1 MRDRANEMGES
12 GSAIRERQLTLNRNR
27 RLIYAFLSKMYEKE
41 VTVELLKELSS
52 EDSSILRVGDLI
64 DLDDDGFRKGFEM
77 LARYLKSVS
86 GRDLNEVKLE
96 LAVEYANLFLG
107 VKGKPAHPSESVYRS
122 EDQSMYQEP
131 RDNALHTYWK
141 AGVDKVKEY
150 TEPEDHI
157 AIELQF
163 MEYLCRKTVEASEK
177 NENEEVRRY
186 LQIQKEFIGDHLSSW
201 IPQLT
206 KDILEAAEADF
217 YKGIAYIT
225 NAFVELE
232 RNSIRDLIEET
243 K

>member
-1 MRDRANEMGES
+1 M
-12 GSAIRERQLTLNRNR
+12 TLNGNR
-27 RLIYAFLSKMYEKE
+27 RLVYAFLSRMYEKE

-52 EDSSILRVGDLI
+52 EGSSIMRIGDLME
-64 DLDDDGFRKGFEM
+64 LDDDGFRKGFGM
-77 LARYLKSVS
+77 LARYLRSVS

-107 VKGKPAHPSESVYRS
+107 VKGKPSHPSESVYTS
-122 EDQSMYQEP
+122 EDQTMYQEA
-131 RDNALHTYWK
+131 RDKVMRAYWN

-163 MEYLCRKTVEASEK
+163 MEYLCRKTVEALEK
-177 NENEEVRRY
+177 NETEEAKRL
-186 LQIQKEFIGDHLSSW
+186 LQIQKEFIDDHLSSW
-201 IPQLT
+201 VSGLT
-206 KDILEAAEADF
+206 KDVLEAAEGDF

-232 RNSIRDLIEET
+232 RNSVRDLIEET